1 MNSTTRSMIAALIAV
16 GSIAAAT
23 SATAQQPRRGNST
36 YQQEIAVCG
45 HNQQDRAACIREAG
59 AARHEAARGGLTTAP
74 DYRSNALARCSL
86 QPPADRADCEARVLG
101 ASGNAKANVDGS
113 VMGGGVIREAVTT
126 VVMPASSVMPAPEPA
141 PSRVPPPAIAP
152 TAPMPPMQQMAP
164 VQPMAPAPMAPM
176 PAPMTPVR

>member
-23 SATAQQPRRGNST
+23 SASAQQPRRGNST

-101 ASGNAKANVDGS
+101 GSGNASGNVDGS
-113 VMGGGVIREAVTT
+113 VLGGGVIREAVTT
-126 VVMPASSVMPAPEPA
+126 VVMPAPAAMPAPEPA
-141 PSRVPPPAIAP
+141 PSRVSPPAMAP
-152 TAPMPPMQQMAP
+152 TAPMAAPMQQ
-164 VQPMAPAPMAPM
+164 MAPAPMAPM
-176 PAPMTPVR
+176 PAPMPAPMTPVR